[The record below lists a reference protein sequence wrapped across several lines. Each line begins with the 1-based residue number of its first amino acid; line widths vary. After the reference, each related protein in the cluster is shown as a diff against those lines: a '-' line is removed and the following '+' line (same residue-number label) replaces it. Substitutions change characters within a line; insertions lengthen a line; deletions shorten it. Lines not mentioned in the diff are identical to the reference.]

1 MGNGVTVAHEGS
13 QRVRRDHSTAL
24 DVPQYAAPAGAEP
37 TDAAPTVA
45 AVGQGH
51 GHALQAGRAEDR
63 RRLRA
68 VLAVTLSVLVLE
80 VVGALVS
87 GSLALLADA
96 GHMLTDSAA
105 VAVALVAVHLA
116 SMPST
121 DRRTFGLHRAEIL
134 AALANAVV
142 LVVLC
147 GYLVVSALNRMG
159 DPPEIA
165 GGVMLGVALLGL
177 AGNVVALL
185 LLRARKDS
193 TLNMRAA
200 YLEVLTDGLGSLA
213 VAVAAVLVITTG
225 FDRADPIATLL
236 IAAMVLPRAF
246 LLLREAVDVLLEA
259 TPRHIDA
266 DDLRRRLASI
276 EGVITVHD
284 LHVWTITSGLASLS
298 AHVVVDDAVLDAAG
312 LGGMLDSL
320 CACVGDGFDLE
331 HTTFQVEPASHHA
344 HEELGHPHP

>member
-1 MGNGVTVAHEGS
+1 
-13 QRVRRDHSTAL
+13 
-24 DVPQYAAPAGAEP
+24 
-37 TDAAPTVA
+37 VA
-45 AVGQGH
+45 AVGHGH
-51 GHALQAGRAEDR
+51 GHDFHAGRAEDR

-68 VLAVTLSVLVLE
+68 VLAVTLAVLVVE
-80 VVGALVS
+80 VVGALLS

-105 VAVALVAVHLA
+105 VAIALTASHLA
-116 SMPST
+116 TLPST

-147 GYLVVSALNRMG
+147 GYLFVAAIDRLTEPHEVK
-159 DPPEIA
+159 
-165 GGVMLGVALLGL
+165 GGLMLAVAVLGL

-213 VAVAAVLVITTG
+213 VVLAALLVITTG
-225 FDRADPIATLL
+225 FDRADPIATLV

-259 TPRHIDA
+259 TPRHLDA
-266 DDLRRRLASI
+266 DEIRRRLSAI
-276 EGVITVHD
+276 DGVLAVHD
-284 LHVWTITSGLASLS
+284 LHVWTITSRLPSLS
-298 AHVVVDDAVLDAAG
+298 VHVVVDDAVLETGG
-312 LGGMLDSL
+312 LGLMLDEL
-320 CACVGDGFDLE
+320 CSCVADAFDLE
-331 HTTFQVEPASHHA
+331 HTTFQVEPASHRA

>member
-1 MGNGVTVAHEGS
+1 M
-13 QRVRRDHSTAL
+13 TA
-24 DVPQYAAPAGAEP
+24 V
-37 TDAAPTVA
+37 
-45 AVGQGH
+45 GH
-51 GHALQAGRAEDR
+51 GHGHDFQAGRAEDR

-68 VLAVTLSVLVLE
+68 VLAVTLTVLVIE
-80 VVGALVS
+80 VGGALAS

-105 VAVALVAVHLA
+105 VAIALAATHLA
-116 SMPST
+116 TLPST

-147 GYLVVSALNRMG
+147 GYLVVSAVRRLSDPHAIEG
-159 DPPEIA
+159 D
-165 GGVMLGVALLGL
+165 VMLVVAAIGLLGNLVAL
-177 AGNVVALL
+177 ALL
-185 LLRARKDS
+185 RSRRDS

-213 VAVAAVLVITTG
+213 VVAAAILVITTG

-236 IAAMVLPRAF
+236 IAALVLPRAF

-259 TPRHIDA
+259 TPRHLDA
-266 DDLRRRLASI
+266 DEIRQRLASLD
-276 EGVITVHD
+276 GVTAVHD
-284 LHVWTITSGLASLS
+284 LHVWTITSGLPSLS

-312 LGGMLDSL
+312 LGQMLDSL

-331 HTTFQVEPASHHA
+331 HTTFQVEPASHRA

>member
-1 MGNGVTVAHEGS
+1 VT
-13 QRVRRDHSTAL
+13 
-24 DVPQYAAPAGAEP
+24 
-37 TDAAPTVA
+37 

-51 GHALQAGRAEDR
+51 GHGFEAGRAQDR
-63 RRLRA
+63 RRLTA
-68 VLAVTLSVLVLE
+68 VLVVTLTVLVVE

-96 GHMLTDSAA
+96 GHMLTDTAA
-105 VAVALVAVHLA
+105 VAIALLA
-116 SMPST
+116 THIGGRPST

-147 GYLVVSALNRMG
+147 GYLVVSAVRRLG
-159 DPPEIA
+159 DPHEIE
-165 GGVMLGVALLGL
+165 GTLMLVVAVLGL

-185 LLRARKDS
+185 LLRSRKDS

-213 VAVAAVLVITTG
+213 VVAAAVLVIATG
-225 FDRADPIATLL
+225 FLRADPIATLL
-236 IAAMVLPRAF
+236 IAALVLPRAF

-259 TPRHIDA
+259 TPRHLDVDEIRQRLGGIDGV
-266 DDLRRRLASI
+266 LA
-276 EGVITVHD
+276 VHD
-284 LHVWTITSGLASLS
+284 LHVWTITSGLPSLS
-298 AHVVVDDAVLDAAG
+298 AHVVVDDDVLDSAG
-312 LGGMLDSL
+312 LGQMLDSL

-331 HTTFQVEPASHHA
+331 HTTFQVEPASHRA